1 MYQTT
6 EIKLFKVI
14 AFDEKQGSFTSTSSS
29 KVLFIPLLLTPLE
42 QKLINYSRERK
53 NLISATFF
61 GKIDFKSPI
70 HKEN

>member
-29 KVLFIPLLLTPLE
+29 KVLFTPLE
-42 QKLINYSRERK
+42 QQDQKHLLQDRDPITTDQLKSRK
-53 NLISATFF
+53 HF
-61 GKIDFKSPI
+61 
-70 HKEN
+70 